1 MVVGVGSRALSR
13 EGETDTGCAVVCC
26 AVLCVWPC
34 RPTVFVEVIERLGCT
49 KEVQRNGAAAES
61 AAAQP
66 AGGNSTNG
74 AAAAAAAAADELT
87 DVIEVRADGV
97 VVEQAAGCG
106 GFGKGNFSELF
117 KR

>member
-1 MVVGVGSRALSR
+1 MERKGVGRGWLTA
-13 EGETDTGCAVVCC
+13 DCAMVCC
-26 AVLCVWPC
+26 AVRFC
-34 RPTVFVEVIERLGCT
+34 RPTVFVEIIERLGCT

-66 AGGNSTNG
+66 AGGDSING
-74 AAAAAAAAADELT
+74 AAADELT

-106 GFGKGNFSELF
+106 GFGKGNFTELF

>member
-1 MVVGVGSRALSR
+1 
-13 EGETDTGCAVVCC
+13 
-26 AVLCVWPC
+26 
-34 RPTVFVEVIERLGCT
+34 VFVEIIERLGCI
-49 KEVQRNGAAAES
+49 KEVQRNGAAAEEA

-66 AGGNSTNG
+66 AGGDGSSTNG
-74 AAAAAAAAADELT
+74 AAAAADELT

-97 VVEQAAGCG
+97 VLEQAAGCG

>member
-1 MVVGVGSRALSR
+1 M
-13 EGETDTGCAVVCC
+13 
-26 AVLCVWPC
+26 
-34 RPTVFVEVIERLGCT
+34 FIEIIQRLGCT
-49 KEVQRNGAAAES
+49 KEVQRNGAAAAAQEAEP

-66 AGGNSTNG
+66 AGGDGRNG
-74 AAAAAAAAADELT
+74 TAAAAVAADALT
-87 DVIEVRADGV
+87 DVIEVRPDGV

>member
-1 MVVGVGSRALSR
+1 MYRAP
-13 EGETDTGCAVVCC
+13 C
-26 AVLCVWPC
+26 C
-34 RPTVFVEVIERLGCT
+34 RPTVFIEIIERLGCT
-49 KEVQRNGAAAES
+49 KEVHRNGTAAESAATQHSGIDASNGAAAE
-61 AAAQP
+61 
-66 AGGNSTNG
+66 
-74 AAAAAAAAADELT
+74 LV

>member
-1 MVVGVGSRALSR
+1 M
-13 EGETDTGCAVVCC
+13 CC
-26 AVLCVWPC
+26 AVT
-34 RPTVFVEVIERLGCT
+34 RPTVFIEIIERLGCT
-49 KEVQRNGAAAES
+49 KEVKRDTPPAAAAEP

-66 AGGNSTNG
+66 DTAAAAVAGISGGASNG
-74 AAAAAAAAADELT
+74 AADLV

>member
-1 MVVGVGSRALSR
+1 MFI
-13 EGETDTGCAVVCC
+13 EI
-26 AVLCVWPC
+26 
-34 RPTVFVEVIERLGCT
+34 IERLGCT

-66 AGGNSTNG
+66 AGIDASNG
-74 AAAAAAAAADELT
+74 AAAELV
-87 DVIEVRADGV
+87 DVIEVRPDGV

>member
-1 MVVGVGSRALSR
+1 M
-13 EGETDTGCAVVCC
+13 
-26 AVLCVWPC
+26 
-34 RPTVFVEVIERLGCT
+34 FIEIIQRLGCT
-49 KEVQRNGAAAES
+49 KEVKRNGAAAAGEAEP

-66 AGGNSTNG
+66 ADGDGSNG
-74 AAAAAAAAADELT
+74 AAAVAAVAADALT
-87 DVIEVRADGV
+87 DVIEVRPDGV